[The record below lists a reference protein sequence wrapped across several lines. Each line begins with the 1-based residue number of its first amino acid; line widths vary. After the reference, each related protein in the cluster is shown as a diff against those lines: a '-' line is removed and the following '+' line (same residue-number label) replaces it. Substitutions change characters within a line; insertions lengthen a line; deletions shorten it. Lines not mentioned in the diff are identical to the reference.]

1 MAGAATIGFA
11 LAAIVA
17 GIAIAAQ
24 QLTNYGL
31 RVELGSMWW
40 EGFFS
45 YLGGT
50 LFMAAAL
57 VVTRSAWPASAVF
70 ARVEPVSWIGGG
82 LGGISVAISIFTLP
96 RLGIAFQLALIVK
109 GQMTA
114 SLVFDQFALFG
125 TPHHPVSLL
134 RVAGALALAGGV
146 AMTKAG

>member
-1 MAGAATIGFA
+1 MSGAATIGFS

-31 RVELGSMWW
+31 RVELGSVWW
-40 EGFFS
+40 AGFFS

-57 VVTRSAWPASAVF
+57 IVTRSVWPGSAVL
-70 ARVEPVSWIGGG
+70 ARVEPVSWIGGA
-82 LGGISVAISIFTLP
+82 LGGIYVAISIFTLP
-96 RLGIAFQLALIVK
+96 RLGVAFLLALIVV

-114 SLVFDQFALFG
+114 SLVFDQFGLFG

-134 RVAGALALAGGV
+134 RVAGALALVGGV
-146 AMTKAG
+146 AMIKAG

>member
-1 MAGAATIGFA
+1 MPSAVTTGFA

-31 RVELGSMWW
+31 RVELGSVWW
-40 EGFFS
+40 AGFFS

-57 VVTRSAWPASAVF
+57 VLTRSAWPGSAVF
-70 ARVEPVSWIGGG
+70 ARVEPVSWMGGA
-82 LGGISVAISIFTLP
+82 LGGIYVAISIFVLP
-96 RLGIAFQLALIVK
+96 RLGVAFLLALIVV

-134 RVAGALALAGGV
+134 RVAGALALVGGV
-146 AMTKAG
+146 AMIKAG